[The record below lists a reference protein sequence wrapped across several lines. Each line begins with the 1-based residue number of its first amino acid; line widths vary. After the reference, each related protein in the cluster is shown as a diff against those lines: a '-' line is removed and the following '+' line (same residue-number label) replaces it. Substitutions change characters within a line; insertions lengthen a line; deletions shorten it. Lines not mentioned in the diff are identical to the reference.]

1 MQELLRRKFTTTL
14 AQVSVPRINL
24 IAGEAYGTAAEVM
37 NSKAIG
43 ADFVLAWPQA
53 SVGMMDAEQAVRIMY
68 AEEINTDKNKTAL
81 IAEKTAEYAEG
92 QSSALAAAKRGY
104 IDDIIEPD
112 ATRKRLIAAYEMLY
126 GKKVT
131 PVTKKHTAV

>member
-1 MQELLRRKFTTTL
+1 
-14 AQVSVPRINL
+14 
-24 IAGEAYGTAAEVM
+24 M

-81 IAEKTAEYAEG
+81 IAE
-92 QSSALAAAKRGY
+92 
-104 IDDIIEPD
+104 
-112 ATRKRLIAAYEMLY
+112 
-126 GKKVT
+126 
-131 PVTKKHTAV
+131 